1 MRAMKPA
8 LPGMLR
14 VIAILLWIGGV
25 VLGMLDAYG
34 AARAPVLPEESLASR
49 LPAVAEA
56 VAMVLGLVGLGV
68 VTYSIAEMIGIE
80 PGPESKQALSEL
92 RHSMQRLE
100 SAVQRLSDQQRE
112 ALARGPANFGEV
124 SVADTVAGASL
135 GSSESMHQV
144 IALLQEI
151 RELALLSDSQRKE
164 RLANAQQ
171 HRGDFLAAEAQR
183 LLELKEWTAAQNA
196 LSSLER
202 EYPNSPN
209 LEKMKSRLK
218 SGKREAE
225 SGAIAQLRER
235 VEDLMAVWAWDQA
248 YAETARFVQSFP
260 DHAEGHDL
268 LRRVM
273 SERDS
278 YVESTANRL
287 YEEIKTD
294 IDRRMWRRAMG
305 SAVKLLECAP
315 GHRRSVAIRGQ
326 LKTIRENA
334 EIEERQ
340 EQERRIQDLIRG
352 KQFFEAIDLA
362 EDLLQRFPNSPQA
375 ETLKNLLP
383 KMRELAMGNEAE
395 AQAS

>member
-1 MRAMKPA
+1 MRGMKPA
-8 LPGMLR
+8 LPSLLR
-14 VIAILLWIGGV
+14 MIAILLWIGGV

-34 AARAPVLPEESLASR
+34 AARTAAPAEESLASR

-56 VAMVLGLVGLGV
+56 VAMVLGLAGLGM
-68 VTYSIAEMIGIE
+68 VTYSIAEMIGTE
-80 PGPESKQALSEL
+80 PGTESKRALSEL

-112 ALARGPANFGEV
+112 AMARGPGSFGEV
-124 SVADTVAGASL
+124 GVADTVAGASL
-135 GSSESMHQV
+135 GASESMHQV
-144 IALLQEI
+144 IMLLQEI
-151 RELALLSDSQRKE
+151 RELALLSDSQRQE
-164 RLANAQQ
+164 RLADAQK
-171 HRGDFLAAEAQR
+171 HRGNFLAAEGER
-183 LLELKEWTAAQNA
+183 LLELKEWGAAESV
-196 LSSLER
+196 LSSLEK
-202 EYPNSPN
+202 EYPKSPN
-209 LEKMKSRLK
+209 LEKMKSRLQA
-218 SGKREAE
+218 GKQEAE
-225 SGAIAQLRER
+225 TGAIEQLRER

-248 YAETARFVQSFP
+248 YAETARFVENFP
-260 DHAEGHDL
+260 DHAEGRDL

-273 SERDS
+273 SERES

-315 GHRRSVAIRGQ
+315 GHKRSVAIRGQ

-340 EQERRIQDLIRG
+340 EQERRIQELIRG

-362 EDLLQRFPNSPQA
+362 EDLLQRFPGSPQA

>member
-8 LPGMLR
+8 LPGLLR
-14 VIAILLWIGGV
+14 MIAILLWIGGV

-34 AARAPVLPEESLASR
+34 AARTPVSPEESLASR

-56 VAMVLGLVGLGV
+56 VAMVLGLVGLGM
-68 VTYSIAEMIGIE
+68 VTYSIAEMIGTE
-80 PGPESKQALSEL
+80 PGTESTQALSEL

-112 ALARGPANFGEV
+112 ALARGPGNFAEAA
-124 SVADTVAGASL
+124 VADTVAGAAL
-135 GSSESMHQV
+135 GASESMHQV
-144 IALLQEI
+144 MALLQEI
-151 RELALLSDSQRKE
+151 RELMLLSDSQRQE
-164 RLANAQQ
+164 RLADAQQ
-171 HRGDFLAAEAQR
+171 HREKFLGAEAQR
-183 LLELKEWTAAQNA
+183 LLELKEWTSAQSV

-202 EYPNSPN
+202 EYPKSPN

-218 SGKREAE
+218 AGRQEAQT
-225 SGAIAQLRER
+225 GAIAQLRER

-248 YAETARFVQSFP
+248 YAETARFVESFP
-260 DHAEGHDL
+260 DHSEGRDL